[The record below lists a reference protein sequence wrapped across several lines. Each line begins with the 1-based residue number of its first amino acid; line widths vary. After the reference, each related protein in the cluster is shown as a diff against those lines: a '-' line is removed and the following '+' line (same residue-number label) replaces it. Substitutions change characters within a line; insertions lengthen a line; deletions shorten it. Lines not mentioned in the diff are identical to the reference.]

1 MHCQDHTG
9 TLLLLLTLHAHIEVY
24 LHVFKQL
31 QVVLFRRNASLALL
45 PDVAPFADTVTY
57 FPASKF
63 ATKTSTTTST
73 SSSPSTVDDPIAVR
87 ELAGFDALVHF
98 LRTSKIDV
106 AFSFFMGGSDDLVFG
121 VISCRPRCY
130 CHE

>member
-1 MHCQDHTG
+1 M
-9 TLLLLLTLHAHIEVY
+9 TLHGCGILNAY
-24 LHVFKQL
+24 KQSL
-31 QVVLFRRNASLALL
+31 VVLFRRNASLALL

-63 ATKTSTTTST
+63 VDKTSKTSTAATP
-73 SSSPSTVDDPIAVR
+73 PSHEDPIAVR

-106 AFSFFMGGSDDLVFG
+106 AFSFYMGGSDDLVH
-121 VISCRPRCY
+121 VVY
-130 CHE
+130 VYQ